1 MQLLIYIKINYPI
14 FLTHKP
20 NILMSVK
27 GVEGIECSERS
38 IIPKKVL
45 RETLEVVIKSD
56 FSKVSMGSAMKAL
69 KGESKCGD
77 AVCDVLKYLKTQTE
91 IPH

>member
-1 MQLLIYIKINYPI
+1 MQ
-14 FLTHKP
+14 TWTEP
-20 NILMSVK
+20 NGENL
-27 GVEGIECSERS
+27 
-38 IIPKKVL
+38 
-45 RETLEVVIKSD
+45 KSD